1 MSDVTKTTAMLIPAY
16 EPDDKLI
23 TYVKELAERGFEN
36 IIVVNDGSSEKCDA
50 IFAQVE
56 QIPQCRLIS
65 YHPNGGKG
73 HALKEGLKYF
83 MENCPDLTGIVTA
96 DADGQHTMPDA
107 IACAE
112 LMEQHPDSLILGVR
126 DFDGEN
132 IPARSSFGNK
142 MTTVVFKLTHGVR
155 ISDTQTGLRAIPRA
169 IVPRCID
176 VAGDRYEY
184 EMNMLIE
191 CADNKIPI
199 REVPIE
205 TIYIDDNASSHFRP
219 VRDSVRIYSLILKSS
234 LTYIASSLL
243 CTLVDLIIFTV
254 LLGILPESFAQK
266 NILGIVTLNVL
277 IAAVSARIVSSL
289 MNFFINQRVVFKSSG
304 DTGGAMVRYYIL
316 ATGQILVS
324 AVLVSNLLKLFG
336 LTKGILATLIKCV
349 VDVTLFF
356 VLYHF
361 QRSWVFK
368 KKSDKE

>member
-1 MSDVTKTTAMLIPAY
+1 MADITKTTALLIPAY

-23 TYVKELAERGFEN
+23 KYLNELAGRGFEN
-36 IIVVNDGSSEKCDA
+36 IIVVNDGSSEKCDE
-50 IFAQVE
+50 IFAEVE
-56 QIPQCRLIS
+56 KMPSCHLIS

-83 MENCPDLTGIVTA
+83 LENCPELTGVVTA

-126 DFDGEN
+126 DFDGAN
-132 IPARSSFGNK
+132 IPPRSRFGNK
-142 MTTVVFKLTHGVR
+142 MTSAVFKLTHGAK

-169 IVPRCID
+169 LVPMCID

-184 EMNMLIE
+184 EMNMLIA
-191 CADNKIPI
+191 CADSKTPI

-219 VRDSVRIYSLILKSS
+219 VRDSVRIYSLILRSS

-243 CTLVDLIIFTV
+243 CTLIDLILYTV
-254 LLGILPESFAQK
+254 LMNILPEGFAQK

-277 IAAVSARIVSSL
+277 IAAVSARIISSL
-289 MNFFINQRVVFKSSG
+289 MNFFINQRVVFQSSG
-304 DTGGAMVRYYIL
+304 DTGGAMARYYTL
-316 ATGQILVS
+316 AAGQILVS
-324 AVLVSNLLKLFG
+324 SVLVSNLLKLFG
-336 LTKGILATLIKCV
+336 LTRGLLPTLIKCV

-361 QRSWVFK
+361 QKSWVFK
-368 KKSDKE
+368 KKTDKE